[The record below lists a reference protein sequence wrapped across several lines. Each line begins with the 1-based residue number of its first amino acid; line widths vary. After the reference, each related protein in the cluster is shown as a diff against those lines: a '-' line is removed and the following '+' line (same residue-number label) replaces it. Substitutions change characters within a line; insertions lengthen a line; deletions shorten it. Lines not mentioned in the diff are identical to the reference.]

1 MNAPASPRPPA
12 NSRLVLFMA
21 GLAGPLNA
29 LVATLIALALI
40 VMGLAKFLGD
50 TVAAPLVGGD
60 GVGPQ
65 LLGLATGGVITSP
78 WGVYLIGGLQLALGI
93 GLLVPAARALA
104 ALGCLLAAIAVLV
117 GGVVH
122 RADLTTAN
130 GLNVAGVGLISLV
143 LILLCAAALGARSAA
158 KRVGAAS

>member
-1 MNAPASPRPPA
+1 MTSSASPRPPA

-29 LVATLIALALI
+29 IASILIALALI

-50 TVAAPLVGGD
+50 AIAAPLVGSD
-60 GVGPQ
+60 GAGTQ
-65 LLGLATGGVITSP
+65 LLGLATGGIVSTP
-78 WGVYLIGGLQLALGI
+78 WGPYLVGTLQLALGI
-93 GLLVPAARALA
+93 GLLIPASRSLA
-104 ALGCLLAAIAVLV
+104 ALGCLAAAIAVVV

-122 RADLTTAN
+122 RANLTTAT
-130 GLNVAGVGLISLV
+130 GLNTAGVALIGLV